1 MPMQLERQVN
11 ENAMQARTLIVG
23 LGKTGLSCA
32 RFLAA
37 RGLPVAVVDS
47 RDQPPGL
54 EALRKELPG
63 VALFTGGFDKAAFDA
78 ADRLIVSPGVSVR
91 QPMIQAAV
99 ARGVELVGDIELFAR
114 YAAHPVVAITGS
126 NGKSTVTAMLAAMA
140 SACGKRAAVGGNFG
154 TPALDLLDRDVEL
167 YILELSSFQ
176 LETTSSLVPV
186 AALVLNISADHLDRY
201 DGIDDYASAK
211 RRIYAHAERRIF
223 NLDDAAVMAMDSG
236 DRAAA
241 YFTLGAPRADDQF
254 GLREHAGGEWLAKG
268 GERLMAVGE
277 LPLPGRHNQAN
288 ALAALALGKAA
299 GLPMAGMLDGLRRFR
314 GLPHRTQYVAEID
327 GVRWYNDSKGTNPG
341 ATIAALNG
349 FAEHEGRIVLIA
361 GGQCKNADFTDLAVV
376 ARRACKAVVL
386 FGQDAG
392 RIAPVLD
399 ASRPPMRAADL
410 REAVALAAEQARP
423 GDIVLLSPACASFD
437 MFSGFEDRG
446 EQFVRIV
453 LEYQE

>member
-1 MPMQLERQVN
+1 MQSERQVN
-11 ENAMQARTLIVG
+11 ENALQARTLIVG
-23 LGKTGLSCA
+23 LGKTGLSCV
-32 RFLAA
+32 RFLSA

-54 EALRKELPG
+54 EVLRAELPG

-99 ARGVELVGDIELFAR
+99 ARGVELIGDIELFAR
-114 YAAHPVVAITGS
+114 HARHPIVAITGS

-140 SACGKRAAVGGNFG
+140 SACGKRAGVGGNFG
-154 TPALDLLDRDVEL
+154 TPALDLLDQDVEL

-176 LETTSSLVPV
+176 LETTDSLTPV
-186 AALVLNISADHLDRY
+186 AASVLNISADHMDRY
-201 DGIDDYASAK
+201 TGIDDYALAK
-211 RRIYAHAERRIF
+211 QRIYRHAGQRVF
-223 NLDDAAVMAMDSG
+223 NRDDAAVMAMTVG
-236 DRAAA
+236 DGQAS
-241 YFTLGAPRADDQF
+241 YFTLGVPASDAQF
-254 GLREHAGGEWLAKG
+254 GLREQAGAQWLAKG
-268 GERLMAVGE
+268 GDLLMAVGE
-277 LPLPGRHNQAN
+277 LPLPGLHNQAN
-288 ALAALALGKAA
+288 ALAALALGWAA
-299 GLPMAGMLDGLRRFR
+299 GLSMSGMLDGLRRFR

-349 FAEHEGRIVLIA
+349 FADHEGRIVLIA
-361 GGQCKNADFTDLAVV
+361 GGQSKNADFTALAVV

-386 FGQDAG
+386 FGEDAE
-392 RIAPVLD
+392 RIASVLD
-399 ASRPPMRAADL
+399 ASRATKRAGDL

-437 MFSGFEDRG
+437 MFSGFEARG